1 MKKIHFL
8 YTILI
13 IMILIT
19 ASKMWRGIFDAYTSI
34 NRENTFQTTYKQYR
48 ILNGAYEFSLP
59 SDWNLMEQNFGG
71 GEIEYHGDFFSKDNK
86 TKGIVEVWNIN
97 MPLINFLK
105 NSQLSSTG
113 VVEFKFYK
121 ILPYKIGNND
131 GYLVEYSRKG
141 TDDKYYRALE
151 YFIPSKNNR
160 FFRMSFYIPEN
171 SYNET
176 LKQYLENIVLR
187 TKVIK

>member
-8 YTILI
+8 YTVLI

-19 ASKMWRGIFDAYTSI
+19 ASKMWRGIFDTYSSI
-34 NRENTFQTTYKQYR
+34 NKENTFQTTYKKYS
-48 ILNGAYEFSLP
+48 ILNGRYEFSLP
-59 SDWNLMEQNFGG
+59 TDWSLKEQSFGG

-86 TKGIVEVWNIN
+86 IKGIVEVWNIN
-97 MPLINFLK
+97 MPLLNFLK

-121 ILPYKIGNND
+121 IEPYKIGNYD

-141 TDDKYYRALE
+141 ADNKYYRAKE

-160 FFRMSFYIPEN
+160 FFRMSFYIPETN
-171 SYNET
+171 YNEA
-176 LKQYLENIVLR
+176 LKQYIENIVFR